1 MNKTKVY
8 SNLRQDI
15 DQLIF
20 LASMMQDEN
29 ENFLETGVGLDSI
42 KVNISMIETLIEIM
56 YNDIG
61 FCDGEENEKR
71 N

>member
-29 ENFLETGVGLDSI
+29 ETFLETGVGLDSI
-42 KVNISMIETLIEIM
+42 KVNISMIETLMEIM
-56 YNDIG
+56 HDDIMLW
-61 FCDGEENEKR
+61 DGEENE
-71 N
+71 

>member
-15 DQLIF
+15 AQLIF

-29 ENFLETGVGLDSI
+29 EKFLETGVGLDSI
-42 KVNISMIETLIEIM
+42 KVNISMIETLMEIM
-56 YNDIG
+56 YDDIMLW
-61 FCDGEENEKR
+61 DGEENE
-71 N
+71 

>member
-8 SNLRQDI
+8 SNLKQDI

-29 ENFLETGVGLDSI
+29 ELYLETGVGLDSI
-42 KVNISMIETLIEIM
+42 KVNASMIETLIEII
-56 YNDIG
+56 YNDIDLW
-61 FCDGEENEKR
+61 DGEENG
-71 N
+71 

>member
-29 ENFLETGVGLDSI
+29 EMFLETGVGLDSI
-42 KVNISMIETLIEIM
+42 KVNISMIETLMEIM
-56 YNDIG
+56 HDDIMSW
-61 FCDGEENEKR
+61 DGEEDE
-71 N
+71 